1 MWLFRSCS
9 AVNNWLNIVVWF
21 VILWIS
27 DCFIVALL
35 NNWLKSVPLDER
47 LHWTNIRYG
56 WSTIEQPHGS
66 FLCRN
71 LYLWYI
77 YTSQAKLGSFVHILW
92 IRNTRR
98 HKYPNGRPN
107 ASFKLHTVWY
117 IHLFN
122 IWICNFTKKEVLLT
136 LKGPYLIFGDI
147 GVFPFSR
154 LLCAPSRGTFVH
166 RALCTKVPIG

>member
-1 MWLFRSCS
+1 MPIFWSIFAPNLGTVASEFFLILAPTVQHSDPLWLFHCCS
-9 AVNNWLNIVVWF
+9 PVNNRLNIVISYLLPWIIDDWLNIVVWF

-27 DCFIVALL
+27 DCLIVALL

-77 YTSQAKLGSFVHILW
+77 YTSQAKLGCFVHIL
-92 IRNTRR
+92 
-98 HKYPNGRPN
+98 KY
-107 ASFKLHTVWY
+107 
-117 IHLFN
+117 
-122 IWICNFTKKEVLLT
+122 TKTQMPKWKT
-136 LKGPYLIFGDI
+136 
-147 GVFPFSR
+147 
-154 LLCAPSRGTFVH
+154 
-166 RALCTKVPIG
+166 